1 MIYKFIDN
9 KGTFIVKSPH
19 KYNLYFPLTNAK
31 GSLLSSISPNLAG
44 DIKQDN
50 EHFLTP
56 PASIVDLKTNLLTR
70 RDFFIKIDKQI
81 IRLSF
86 PYNDTVEIGFLY
98 HKLIKK
104 VEQLHIEILN
114 FIPYNLDVEI
124 MQIKIINQSPKTKKI
139 TPTSFI
145 PLYGRSEKN
154 LRDHRHVSSLLNRI
168 QLLNYGIFLK
178 PTIIF
183 DERGHRLCE
192 NIYFAF
198 GYEDDFKKPIKQFP
212 TLDYFFGEGDILHP
226 DAIEKDIL
234 TTKIK
239 KNELFGKE
247 VCASFRFNTK
257 LLKPNHVTT
266 YTIILGVDKNKASIN
281 KTLYKLN
288 SIKKV
293 KKILQ
298 ETKNYWLNYLSNLEF
313 DFKDKNFNNWL
324 LWVKIQPL
332 LRKLFGCSFLPHF
345 DYGKGGRGWRDLW
358 QDILTLLLTEP
369 QKTKK
374 LIINNFS
381 GVRIDGSNATIITK
395 DGKFIADRNKITR
408 VWMDH
413 GVWPYISLRF
423 YIDKTAGIDILLKE
437 TTYFKDWQLK
447 RAKEID
453 INFSQK
459 DNILRTQNNKIYLGS
474 ILEHIL
480 IQNLVQFFNVGKHNI
495 IRLENADW
503 NDGLDMA
510 SNLGESVTFSNMYAH
525 NLKDICF
532 ILEKLKQKTKTVFL
546 LEEISILLDR
556 IFRPINYNDW
566 KAKQNILNKYLEATK
581 NIKGKKIKIKIDD
594 LIRDLSQKAEHLKEW
609 INKNEW
615 LKEGFYN
622 GYYDNYGR
630 RVEGKFKNRIRM
642 TLPSAVFSIM
652 GGIASDLQVKRI
664 FKSIKKYLYDK
675 KLKGFRL
682 NTNFGFIYLALGRAF
697 GFSYGDKENGAFF
710 NHMVVMLANAL
721 YKRNF
726 IKEGFEVINSIYKM
740 ATKKEAKIYPNIPEY
755 FNSSGEG
762 LYCYLTGSASWY
774 IYTIVTEILGIKFV
788 YGDILIKPKLVGNNF
803 FGKNIEVKFNFYNK
817 KICFS
822 FIITNKK
829 NKVYFIKK
837 VFLENS
843 PISSINNNYI
853 ITKKQILKIEKDII
867 SIKIYL
873 S

>member
-9 KGTFIVKSPH
+9 KGTFIVKNPH

-50 EHFLTP
+50 ERFLTP

-70 RDFFIKIDKQI
+70 RDFFIKTDNQL

-86 PYNDTVEIGFLY
+86 PYDDLVEIGFLY

-104 VEQLHIEILN
+104 VAQLHIEILN
-114 FIPYNLDVEI
+114 FIPYNLDVEV
-124 MQIKIINQSPKTKKI
+124 MQIKIINQSNRTKKI
-139 TPTSFI
+139 IPTSFI
-145 PLYGRSEKN
+145 PLYGRSERN
-154 LRDHRHVSSLLNRI
+154 LHDHRHVSSLLNRI
-168 QLLNYGIFLK
+168 NFSDYGIFLK
-178 PTIIF
+178 PTMIF
-183 DERGHRLCE
+183 DERGHKLCKD
-192 NIYFAF
+192 IYFAF
-198 GYEDDFKKPIKQFP
+198 GYEDAFKKPLKQFP

-234 TTKIK
+234 PTKIK
-239 KNELFGKE
+239 KNAFSGKE

-257 LLKPNHVTT
+257 FLKPKQLVT
-266 YTIILGVDKNKASIN
+266 YTIILGIDTNKDNIN

-288 SIKKV
+288 SIQ
-293 KKILQ
+293 KISEILK

-324 LWVKIQPL
+324 LWVKLQPL

-374 LIINNFS
+374 LIINNFG

-395 DGKFIADRNKITR
+395 DGKFIADRNKISR

-413 GVWPYISLRF
+413 GVWPYLSLRF
-423 YIDKTAGIDILLKE
+423 YIDKTADIDILLKE
-437 TTYFKDWQLK
+437 TTYFRDWQLK

-459 DNILRTQNNKIYLGS
+459 DNLLRTQNNKIYLGS

-480 IQNLVQFFNVGKHNI
+480 VQNLVQFFNVGQHNI
-495 IRLENADW
+495 IKLENADW

-510 SNLGESVTFSNMYAH
+510 SCLGESVTFSNMYAY
-525 NLKDICF
+525 NLKDICSL
-532 ILEKLKQKTKTVFL
+532 LEKLKQKTKTVLL
-546 LEEISILLDR
+546 LEEISVLLDS
-556 IFRPINYNDW
+556 IFNPINYDDW
-566 KAKQNILNKYLEATK
+566 KAKQNILDKYLEITK
-581 NIKGKKIKIKIDD
+581 NIKGKKIKIKIDKLIKD
-594 LIRDLSQKAEHLKEW
+594 LNQKAEHLKKW
-609 INKNEW
+609 INKYEW

-622 GYYDNYGR
+622 GYYDNYAR
-630 RVEGKFKNRIRM
+630 RVEGKFKNKVRLA
-642 TLPSAVFSIM
+642 LPSQVFSIM
-652 GGIASDLQVKRI
+652 GEIATERQIKTI
-664 FKSIKKYLYDK
+664 FQSIKKYLYDK
-675 KLKGFRL
+675 KLKGFHL
-682 NTNFGFIYLALGRAF
+682 NTDFGSVYLALGRAF

-721 YKRNF
+721 YRRNF

-740 ATKKEAKIYPNIPEY
+740 ATTKQAKIYPNIPEY
-755 FNSSGEG
+755 FNLRGEG

-774 IYTIVTEILGIKFV
+774 IYTLVTEILGIKFV
-788 YGDILIKPKLVGNNF
+788 YGDILIQPKLVGNNF
-803 FGKNIEVKFNFYNK
+803 FKRNIEFAFSFHNK
-817 KICFS
+817 KIIFS
-822 FIITNKK
+822 FIIPSKK
-829 NKVYFIKK
+829 NKIYSIKNI
-837 VFLENS
+837 LLQDN
-843 PISSINNNYI
+843 PISAIDGNYI
-853 ITKKQILKIEKDII
+853 ITKKQILKIKKDII
-867 SIKIYL
+867 SIKTYL